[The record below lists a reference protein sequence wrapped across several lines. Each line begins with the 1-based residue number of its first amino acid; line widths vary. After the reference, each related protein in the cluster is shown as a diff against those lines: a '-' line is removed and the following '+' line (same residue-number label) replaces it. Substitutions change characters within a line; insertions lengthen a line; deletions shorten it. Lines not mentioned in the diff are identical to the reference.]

1 MSKFQVSYKLALAVL
16 VLPALVFVYLLGM
29 SAFNGTGTISA
40 ANPDNCPNT
49 GGGWVKIDS
58 NDLSSYPVTGAT
70 QYCFKAG
77 SANSVGCT
85 GGKFDS
91 WPQPTGTCG
100 LSHWSYYIPFT
111 PTPTNTP
118 KPTKTPKPSN
128 TPTPTVTASPTNTPT
143 LTVTPSATATPTLTV
158 TPSATATPT
167 LTTTPT
173 MTTTPTVTPTI
184 TDTPVV
190 TPTETPVVTPTTTST
205 PTVTPTSGQILGIDA
220 TAVPTVTPVFQA
232 RVLAVTGNNLYIPLG
247 VGMIIMGLAIILG
260 SESIALKRK

>member
-1 MSKFQVSYKLALAVL
+1 MTKFEVSYKLVLAVL
-16 VLPALVFVYLLGM
+16 ILPMLVFVYLLGM
-29 SAFNGTGTISA
+29 SAFGGTSTISA
-40 ANPDNCPNT
+40 ANSDNCLDT
-49 GGGWVKIDS
+49 GGWTKVDS
-58 NDLSSYPVTGAT
+58 NDLSLYPVSGAT

-77 SANSVGCT
+77 SNNSVGCT
-85 GGKFDS
+85 GGKFDA
-91 WPQPTGTCG
+91 WPQPSGTCG
-100 LSHWSYYIPFT
+100 LSHWSYYIPVTPT

-118 KPTKTPKPSN
+118 
-128 TPTPTVTASPTNTPT
+128 TVTITPSATATPT

-173 MTTTPTVTPTI
+173 ATVSVTPTI

-190 TPTETPVVTPTTTST
+190 TPTETPVVTPTNTVV
-205 PTVTPTSGQILGIDA
+205 PTVTITPTEGQIRGIDA
-220 TAVPTVTPVFQA
+220 TAVPTATPVYQA
-232 RVLAVTGNNLYIPLG
+232 RVLAITGSNLYVPVG